1 MSVEKIIWLVL
12 GIILVIWAVVMLFS
26 DEPSLDQDDIDTT
39 QNFVLGAIALG
50 IAARTR

>member
-1 MSVEKIIWLVL
+1 MSVERIVWLILGLVL
-12 GIILVIWAVVMLFS
+12 VVWAIIMLFS
-26 DEPSLDQDDIDTT
+26 DEPSLDQDDIDTI